1 MYKRLI
7 ILSVII
13 LAALCGL
20 AWLGYHSVQ
29 MWAQGLEGERLGQ
42 FAKAAEDIRQDV
54 NRKFDEFMEKEEG
67 RAYTDYQYYY
77 VPDNVIGA
85 QEQMPMLRSP
95 LAGKLEHG
103 LAYGQFQIEPDGSI
117 LTPNDGLLAM
127 QATDEDSELY
137 AKVQF
142 NRKNVEL
149 NLLPALSQDKA
160 GSLYLLEF
168 ADKTNAVLADEVV
181 QKLAKMVQSERG
193 RKQGSK
199 SKVLAQLRGKNYP
212 INSFQNV
219 DQKTQV
225 FSRSRANVKQEFIDN
240 TAGVQPQDASQ
251 GAMLNM
257 RAESDES
264 AQAVQSRA
272 VQGDRATR
280 RIESS
285 GYNKYGADFLER
297 QAKDD
302 AALRELA
309 QDIEI
314 QEKKEAEGLTSR
326 KQAEKKPEEHRSSE
340 QALYTEKAA
349 LAAGEGQYERA
360 HAGQEAAR
368 EETEASQMPRGGGPG
383 GDLYAPA
390 EIPAARTQSAPA
402 RPSEGVSGREEAT
415 QRPTEPQPRQQ
426 EGWLYDRQDATQ
438 QGQRLDAGQ
447 DARDMVQVRIEPFV
461 SLLVPDANGA
471 ESIFGGQVFMLR
483 HVQIEDKHFV
493 QGFQLNEKEL
503 IGEVEESARRSMR
516 EGMSFELAREP
527 NGGSAYTAILD
538 FGFGE
543 LILNLIEVDPYWI
556 ARKISEL
563 RNWYFNIII
572 VVLLAVTL
580 GLMSLWHNARA
591 QLQLARKKDDFISA
605 VSHELRTPLT
615 SIRMYS
621 EMLEKNWVKSKDKV
635 SEYYKNMRAESERL
649 SRLIENVL
657 DFSRIQRGRKK
668 YAFNLGDMN
677 ACIADV
683 VEMMRP
689 YATQN
694 GFSIETQLGELGQTA
709 FDSDA
714 VTQIVVN
721 LLDNAVK
728 YARNAEDKAITVRTK
743 SDGQFILIE
752 VEDHGPGVPHR
763 QRKKIFE
770 EFYRLGAEAT
780 RETTGTGLGLALVKK
795 FAQAHNGFVE
805 ILGARPSGAIFRVGL
820 AAQT

>member
-1 MYKRLI
+1 M
-7 ILSVII
+7 
-13 LAALCGL
+13 
-20 AWLGYHSVQ
+20 
-29 MWAQGLEGERLGQ
+29 EGARRGD
-42 FAKAAEDIRQDV
+42 FADVAEQIRQDV
-54 NRKFDEFMEKEEG
+54 NRKLDEFMEKEEG

-85 QEQMPMLRSP
+85 QQQMPVLRSP
-95 LAGKLEHG
+95 LAGRLEHG

-117 LTPNDGLLAM
+117 ITPNDSLLAM
-127 QATDEDSELY
+127 QDTNEDVEFY

-142 NRKNVEL
+142 NRKNVES

-181 QKLAKMVQSERG
+181 QKLAKTVQSERG
-193 RKQGSK
+193 RKQDSK

-219 DQKTQV
+219 DQKAQV
-225 FSRSRANVKQEFIDN
+225 FSRSRANVTQEFIDN

-251 GAMLNM
+251 VVMLNM

-285 GYNKYGADFLER
+285 GYSMYGADFLER

-302 AALRELA
+302 AALHELA

-326 KQAEKKPEEHRSSE
+326 KQAEKKPEQRKSPKQVASSE
-340 QALYTEKAA
+340 KAEPPSQIQKGGV
-349 LAAGEGQYERA
+349 LGSR
-360 HAGQEAAR
+360 R
-368 EETEASQMPRGGGPG
+368 ESSVSETESALELSATDMSSSLKASASKAKEAQRRQAGGPG

-390 EIPAARTQSAPA
+390 EKSAVRTQPTSA
-402 RPSEGVSGREEAT
+402 RPGRSTSGSDEAT

-426 EGWLYDRQDATQ
+426 EGWLYGRQDATQ

-503 IGEVEESARRSMR
+503 IREVEESARRSMR

-689 YATQN
+689 YAAQN

-763 QRKKIFE
+763 QRRKIFE